1 MRLSGFATRVALGVV
16 VVALMLALV
25 ADPAQAG
32 WRNRVYAPAYGYGY
46 GYPVA
51 PGYTTTTYAAPMATY
66 YNAPAMVAAPAAAMA
81 PAATATTTTTVAPVD
96 AAVAPA
102 GYNAVAPAG
111 YSATTV
117 TTSPT
122 MYQTQYIGSPYT
134 YGPTMI
140 QRRGL
145 FGRTRF
151 VYPRTVFAY

>member
-1 MRLSGFATRVALGVV
+1 MKLSGFATRVALGVV
-16 VVALMLALV
+16 VVAMMLALV

-32 WRNRVYAPAYGYGY
+32 WRNRVYVAPGYGY

-51 PGYTTTTYAAPMATY
+51 TGYTTVYSQPMPGYYAAPAQAVVT
-66 YNAPAMVAAPAAAMA
+66 APAVAPTT
-81 PAATATTTTTVAPVD
+81 TATTTTTVAPVD
-96 AAVAPA
+96 TAVAPA
-102 GYNAVAPAG
+102 AYAAPAG

-122 MYQTQYIGSPYT
+122 MYQTQYIGSPY
-134 YGPTMI
+134 YYGGPTMI